1 MCIPIYVQSRHT
13 FYVGNNQK
21 SVCKCS
27 AHKPHSLTSVM
38 FCIVYRGVSEPY
50 DSHVRP
56 IQQSWE
62 TLLVLRLF
70 PRRPLAAHAGGACCC
85 SLLLLLLFRVHN
97 THDLGGTTRSRDAQG
112 TLVKRAMEC
121 LALFCT
127 LFKDAFKYTRII
139 GLPSYSG
146 KDLSMSSVRSAFS
159 R

>member
-1 MCIPIYVQSRHT
+1 MLAIFVQSRHT

-21 SVCKCS
+21 SLCKCS
-27 AHKPHSLTSVM
+27 AHKPHSLTSMM

-70 PRRPLAAHAGGACCC
+70 PRPAVGCTCRGR
-85 SLLLLLLFRVHN
+85 LLLLLLLLPLFHVHN

-121 LALFCT
+121 LACPARYLKMRSNIPG
-127 LFKDAFKYTRII
+127 LLDSHRIQER
-139 GLPSYSG
+139 
-146 KDLSMSSVRSAFS
+146 SVHEFG
-159 R
+159 

>member
-21 SVCKCS
+21 SLCKCS

-85 SLLLLLLFRVHN
+85 FLLLLLLFRVHN
-97 THDLGGTTRSRDAQG
+97 THDLLGGTTRSRDAQG

-121 LALFCT
+121 LACPARYLKMRSNIPG
-127 LFKDAFKYTRII
+127 LLDSHRIQER
-139 GLPSYSG
+139 
-146 KDLSMSSVRSAFS
+146 SVHEFG
-159 R
+159 

>member
-1 MCIPIYVQSRHT
+1 MPSAMCIPTFVQSRHT

-21 SVCKCS
+21 SLCKCS
-27 AHKPHSLTSVM
+27 AHKPHSLTSMM

-70 PRRPLAAHAGGACCC
+70 PRPAVGCTCRGR
-85 SLLLLLLFRVHN
+85 LLLLLLLLPLFHVHN

-121 LALFCT
+121 LACPARYLKMRSNIPG
-127 LFKDAFKYTRII
+127 LLDSHRIQER
-139 GLPSYSG
+139 
-146 KDLSMSSVRSAFS
+146 SVHEFG
-159 R
+159 

>member
-1 MCIPIYVQSRHT
+1 MLPIYVQSRHT

-21 SVCKCS
+21 SLCKCS
-27 AHKPHSLTSVM
+27 AHKPHSLTSMM

-56 IQQSWE
+56 IRQSWE

-70 PRRPLAAHAGGACCC
+70 PRPAVGCTCRGRLLLL
-85 SLLLLLLFRVHN
+85 LLLLLLFHVHN

-121 LALFCT
+121 LALSCT
-127 LFKDAFKYTRII
+127 LFKDAFKYTRTI

-146 KDLSMSSVRSAFS
+146 KICP
-159 R
+159 